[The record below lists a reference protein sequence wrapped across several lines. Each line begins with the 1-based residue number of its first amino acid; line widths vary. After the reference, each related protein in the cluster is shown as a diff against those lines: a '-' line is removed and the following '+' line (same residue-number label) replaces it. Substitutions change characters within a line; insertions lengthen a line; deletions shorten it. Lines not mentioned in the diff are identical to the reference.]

1 MKSLKELK
9 NKVLTTL
16 EWMCAQA
23 LTGKIIVQQDNIEF
37 EVDYQMLPD
46 HKITLAGES
55 RWTGADA
62 DPLNDMQTW
71 NDKIV
76 DKLGYGAT
84 QQHLG
89 KSNQL

>member
-37 EVDYQMLPD
+37 EVDYQMPQD